1 MNVLPRCTPE
11 EVGISSAQVSRCIRA
26 LNHDKTT
33 MNGFMAACHGKVF
46 AQCWWSP
53 YAPELVHS
61 NHSFGKSYTAT
72 AIGIA
77 FKEKLVDLNEKMTD
91 IFAEEIRERQINLPD
106 KMDRI
111 TVEHVLTMTN
121 GMAYH
126 PQMTGDFIRHY
137 FTTPIAYEPGTRF
150 AYNSVGSCMLGA
162 IISKR
167 TGMEMKAYL
176 THRLFEKIGID
187 PEVFVWRKFPNGI
200 DAEPG
205 TFATTEQNLRLAM
218 LYLNGGRWNGEQIL
232 DEAFVK
238 SALSVHISTEYA
250 PEQKDG
256 LCGYGYQL
264 WACSIPGVYRFDGG
278 QGQYGIIW
286 PEKDLAVSIHEGA
299 MGPLGPQKTL
309 DALYENL
316 LLHVNNDSLPE
327 DPQALLQLREL
338 ERNAALPNDPPNSLP
353 INAAFN
359 GNYRVQEGV
368 FDPWLS
374 AAPPGNGDLFTMF
387 RDQDK
392 NHPTKQFSLTL
403 TQQQCIFRDET
414 GGCICASLDG
424 TLTCRFTASPFPPL
438 GAYAASARM
447 ETPSRLVMDIHWLN
461 GWFETLLEF
470 EKMGDGLQI
479 TARKLRLNEDDNYL
493 IYTAKAKEGLYEE
506 ANVCRI
512 RE

>member
-1 MNVLPRCTPE
+1 MKALPRCTPE
-11 EVGISSAQVSRCIRA
+11 EVGISSEQVSRCIRA
-26 LNHDKTT
+26 LSHDHTT
-33 MNGFMAACHGKVF
+33 MNGFMAARHGKIF
-46 AQCWWSP
+46 TQCWWSP

-77 FKEKLVDLNEKMTD
+77 LKENLVGLSEKMTD
-91 IFAEEIRERQINLPD
+91 IFAEEIQERQIILPPKID
-106 KMDRI
+106 HI

-126 PQMTGDFIRHY
+126 PQMTGDFIYHY

-150 AYNSVGSCMLGA
+150 AYNSTGSCMLGA

-167 TGMEMKAYL
+167 TGMGMKEYL
-176 THRLFEKIGID
+176 TPRLFEKIGID

-218 LYLNGGRWNGEQIL
+218 LYLNGGKWNGEQIL
-232 DEAFVK
+232 DEAFVR
-238 SALSVHISTEYA
+238 SALSVHISTEHA

-286 PEKDLAVSIHEGA
+286 PEKDLVVSLHEGA

-316 LLHVNNDSLPE
+316 LLCMKDDPLPANPEALRQLRALEQSVSLPD
-327 DPQALLQLREL
+327 DPA
-338 ERNAALPNDPPNSLP
+338 NSFAVDT
-353 INAAFN
+353 IFD
-359 GNYRVQEGV
+359 GSYTVTEGT

-374 AAPPGNGDLFTMF
+374 ASPPGNGDLFTMF
-387 RDQDK
+387 RDRDRD
-392 NHPTKQFSLTL
+392 HPIKHFTLALTPE
-403 TQQQCIFRDET
+403 QCIFREED
-414 GGCICASLDG
+414 GGCIAASWDG
-424 TLTCRFTASPFPPL
+424 KLICQFTDSPFPPL
-438 GAYAASARM
+438 GAYAASARL
-447 ETPSRLVMDIHWLN
+447 ESPKRLVMDIHWLN
-461 GWFETLLEF
+461 GWFETILEF
-470 EKMGDGLQI
+470 EKTADGLHI
-479 TARKLRLNEDDNYL
+479 TARKLRLNAEDNYL
-493 IYTAKAKEGLYEE
+493 VYTARAKE
-506 ANVCRI
+506 NVC
-512 RE
+512 E